1 MQMSKLG
8 TFIFLL
14 ACSFTSIG
22 QVLESSAVLSSA
34 PRLSLEIESTDTISP
49 PFTDDFSYASDRPS
63 SALWQDEKVWVNDQM
78 ALYQKSIGVATFDG
92 LNEYGFA
99 YKENALGSDTI
110 ADVLTSKFLNL
121 LGLTDV
127 YLSFQIQEGGR
138 GELPS
143 NTDSIVVEFWSPITS
158 DWMQVWGQKGTG
170 VASAFKSVVIPVLG
184 SDYLNNGFRFRFAA
198 YGARAGAY
206 DIWNLDYVQLDKDRN
221 PSDTI
226 ITEPSMARA
235 HPLIMG
241 SGLYTSWPW
250 WVSNSSNLSNRP
262 ASLEFT
268 YRRNGNIP
276 PGGWSLNLGQFR
288 WEENGALIQKVTTVP
303 VVTNVQHNQD
313 QTFVINVPSGA
324 LNNLTGPT
332 TVNTKVW
339 FDGTA
344 AGTRSNDTVH
354 GALTLDNYIAMDDG
368 TAERAYAVQN
378 VVGGRVAQKFKVLGL
393 GSNDSLKG
401 VRFNFVDA
409 GLDYVSTFRIA
420 IWAPSDSLNEP
431 GSLLYISDTL
441 YKPNKGYD
449 RGDWMPYELDSSI
462 SLNAFS
468 DVWIGYVCTSSDPMY
483 LGLDVSRDV
492 PANLPRFYGD
502 GFNWYESLESG
513 VIMMR
518 PYFNYSSAD
527 MSLMEN
533 SPLYKVFPNPS
544 LGSLRITGPAAEYTI
559 TDLAGGVISNGV
571 VEEITSLELHGLKAG
586 MYIIILKTSN
596 ETSVFKWMKL

>member
-8 TFIFLL
+8 AFVFLL
-14 ACSFTSIG
+14 VCSFTSIG
-22 QVLESSAVLSSA
+22 QVLESSVVLTSA

-99 YKENALGSDTI
+99 YKENALGSDSI
-110 ADVLTSKFLNL
+110 ADVLTSRFLNL

-127 YLSFQIQEGGR
+127 YLSFQIQEGGW

-170 VASAFKSVVIPVLG
+170 AASAFKSVIIPVQG
-184 SDYLNNGFRFRFAA
+184 SNYLNNGFRFRFAA

-221 PSDTI
+221 PSDTL

-288 WEENGALIQKVTTVP
+288 WEENGALIQQVTTVP

-313 QTFVINVPSGA
+313 QTFVINVPAGA

-378 VVGGRVAQKFKVLGL
+378 VIGGRVAQKFKVVGL

-409 GLDYVSTFRIA
+409 GLDYMSTFRIA

-483 LGLDVSRDV
+483 LGLDVTRDV
-492 PANLPRFYGD
+492 PGNLPRFYGD

-518 PYFNYSSAD
+518 PYFNYSPAD
-527 MSLMEN
+527 MSLMED
-533 SPLYKVFPNPS
+533 SPAYKVFPNPS
-544 LGSLRITGPAAEYTI
+544 LGSLRITGPDAEYTI
-559 TDLAGGVISNGV
+559 TDLAGVVISNGL

-586 MYIIILKTSN
+586 MYIIVLKTSD

>member
-8 TFIFLL
+8 AFVFLL
-14 ACSFTSIG
+14 VCSFTSSG
-22 QVLESSAVLSSA
+22 QVLESSVVLTSA

-99 YKENALGSDTI
+99 YKENALGSDSI
-110 ADVLTSKFLNL
+110 ADVLTSRFLNL
-121 LGLTDV
+121 LGLTNV
-127 YLSFQIQEGGR
+127 YLSFQIQEGGW

-158 DWMQVWGQKGTG
+158 DWMQVWGQKGAG
-170 VASAFKSVVIPVLG
+170 AASAFKSVIIPVQG
-184 SDYLNNGFRFRFAA
+184 SNYLNNGFRFRFAA

-221 PSDTI
+221 PSDTL

-288 WEENGALIQKVTTVP
+288 WEENGALIQQVTTVP

-378 VVGGRVAQKFKVLGL
+378 VIGGRVAQKFKVVGL

-409 GLDYVSTFRIA
+409 GLDYMSTFRIA

-462 SLNAFS
+462 SLNSFS

-483 LGLDVSRDV
+483 LGLDVTRDV
-492 PANLPRFYGD
+492 PGNLPRFYGD

-518 PYFNYSSAD
+518 PYFNYSPSD
-527 MSLMEN
+527 MSLMED
-533 SPLYKVFPNPS
+533 SPEYKVFPNPS
-544 LGSLRITGPAAEYTI
+544 LGSLRIIGPAAEYTI
-559 TDLAGGVISNGV
+559 TDLAGVVISNGL

-586 MYIIILKTSN
+586 MYIIVLKTSD

>member
-99 YKENALGSDTI
+99 YKENALGSDSI

-170 VASAFKSVVIPVLG
+170 AASAFKSVIIPVLG

-288 WEENGALIQKVTTVP
+288 WEENGALIQQVTTVP

-313 QTFVINVPSGA
+313 QTFVINIPSGA

-378 VVGGRVAQKFKVLGL
+378 VVGGRVAQKFKVVGL

-441 YKPNKGYD
+441 YEPNKGYD

-462 SLNAFS
+462 SLNTFS

-483 LGLDVSRDV
+483 LGLDVSSDM

-518 PYFNYSSAD
+518 PYFNYSPAD

-533 SPLYKVFPNPS
+533 SPSHKVFPNPS
-544 LGSLRITGPAAEYTI
+544 LGPLRITGPAAEYTI

>member
-8 TFIFLL
+8 AFIFLFV
-14 ACSFTSIG
+14 CSYTSIG
-22 QVLESSAVLSSA
+22 QVLESSMVLTGA
-34 PRLSLEIESTDTISP
+34 PRLSLELESTDTISP
-49 PFTDDFSYASDRPS
+49 PFTDDFSYKSSKPS
-63 SALWQDEKVWVNDQM
+63 SALWQDDKVWVNNEM

-92 LNEYGFA
+92 LNEFGFA
-99 YKENALGSDTI
+99 YKENALGSDSI
-110 ADVLTSKFLNL
+110 ADVLTSNFLNL
-121 LGLTDV
+121 QGLTDV

-143 NTDSIVVEFWSPITS
+143 NADSIVVEFWSPVTS
-158 DWMQVWGQKGTG
+158 DWMQFWGQKGTG
-170 VASAFKSVVIPVLG
+170 SASAFKSVIVPVQG
-184 SDYLNNGFRFRFAA
+184 SNYLTNGFRFRFAA

-221 PSDTI
+221 SSDTI

-250 WVSNSSNLSNRP
+250 WVSNASNVSNRP

-268 YRRNGNIP
+268 YRRNGSIP

-288 WEENGALIQKVTTVP
+288 WEENGALVQQVTTVP

-313 QTFVINVPSGA
+313 QTFVINVPAGA
-324 LNNLTGPT
+324 LSNLTAPT
-332 TVNTKVW
+332 TVHTKVW

-344 AGTRSNDTVH
+344 AGTRSNDTVQ
-354 GALTLDNYIAMDDG
+354 GSLTLDNYIAIDDG

-378 VVGGRVAQKFKVLGL
+378 VIGGRVAQKFKVVGL

-401 VRFNFVDA
+401 VYFNFVDA
-409 GLDYVSTFRIA
+409 GLDYKSSFRIA
-420 IWAPSDSLNEP
+420 IWGPSDSLNEP

-441 YKPNKGYD
+441 YKLNKGYD

-462 SLNAFS
+462 SLNTYS

-483 LGLDVSRDV
+483 LGLDVTRDV
-492 PANLPRFYGD
+492 PASLPRFYGD
-502 GFNWYESLESG
+502 GFNWYESLEPG

-518 PYFNYSSAD
+518 PYFNYSPAD
-527 MSLMEN
+527 MSLMEG
-533 SPLYKVFPNPS
+533 SLEFEVFPNPS
-544 LGSLRITGPAAEYTI
+544 FGSLKITGPAAEYTI
-559 TDLAGGVISNGV
+559 IDLAGVVVGNGMI
-571 VEEITSLELHGLKAG
+571 EEDTSLEFHGLKAG
-586 MYIIILKTSN
+586 MYFIVLKTPN

>member
-8 TFIFLL
+8 AFVFLL
-14 ACSFTSIG
+14 VCSFTSSG
-22 QVLESSAVLSSA
+22 QVLESSVVLTSA

-99 YKENALGSDTI
+99 YKENALGSDSI
-110 ADVLTSKFLNL
+110 ADVLTSRFLNL

-127 YLSFQIQEGGR
+127 YLSFQIQEGGW

-170 VASAFKSVVIPVLG
+170 AASAFKSVIIPVQG
-184 SDYLNNGFRFRFAA
+184 SNYLNNGFRFRFAA

-221 PSDTI
+221 PSDTL

-250 WVSNSSNLSNRP
+250 WVSNSSNVSNRP

-288 WEENGALIQKVTTVP
+288 WEENGALIQQVTTVP

-313 QTFVINVPSGA
+313 QTFVINVPAGA

-378 VVGGRVAQKFKVLGL
+378 VIGGRVAQKFKVVGL

-409 GLDYVSTFRIA
+409 GLDYMSTFRIA
-420 IWAPSDSLNEP
+420 IWAPSDSLNKP

-449 RGDWMPYELDSSI
+449 RGDWIPYELDSSI

-483 LGLDVSRDV
+483 LGLDVTRDV
-492 PANLPRFYGD
+492 PGNLPRFYGD

-518 PYFNYSSAD
+518 PYFNYSPAD
-527 MSLMEN
+527 MSLMED
-533 SPLYKVFPNPS
+533 SPAYKVFPNPS

-559 TDLAGGVISNGV
+559 TDLAGVVISNGL

-586 MYIIILKTSN
+586 MYIIVLKTSD

>member
-22 QVLESSAVLSSA
+22 QVLESSAVITSA

-99 YKENALGSDTI
+99 YKENALGSDSI

-143 NTDSIVVEFWSPITS
+143 NADSIVVEFWSPITS
-158 DWMQVWGQKGTG
+158 DWMQVWGQKGTSA
-170 VASAFKSVVIPVLG
+170 ASAFKSVIIPVLG

-268 YRRNGNIP
+268 YRRNGSIP

-288 WEENGALIQKVTTVP
+288 WEENGALIQQVTTVP

-344 AGTRSNDTVH
+344 AGTRSNDTVR

-378 VVGGRVAQKFKVLGL
+378 VVGGRVAQKFKVVGLGL
-393 GSNDSLKG
+393 NDTLKG

-409 GLDYVSTFRIA
+409 GLDYMSTFRIA

-431 GSLLYISDTL
+431 GSLVYISDTL

-468 DVWIGYVCTSSDPMY
+468 DVWIGYVCTSSDAMY

-492 PANLPRFYGD
+492 PGNLPRFYGD
-502 GFNWYESLESG
+502 GFNWYESFESG

-518 PYFNYSSAD
+518 PYFNYTPTD
-527 MSLMEN
+527 MSLLED
-533 SPLYKVFPNPS
+533 SPLYEVFPNPS
-544 LGSLRITGPAAEYTI
+544 LGSLRITGSAAEYTI
-559 TDLAGGVISNGV
+559 TDLAGVVISDGV
-571 VEEITSLELHGLKAG
+571 VEDVISLELHGLKAG
-586 MYIIILKTSN
+586 MYIINLKTIN

>member
-99 YKENALGSDTI
+99 YKENALGSDSI

-170 VASAFKSVVIPVLG
+170 AASAFKSVIIPVLG

-378 VVGGRVAQKFKVLGL
+378 VVGGRVAQKFKVVGL

-518 PYFNYSSAD
+518 PYFNYSPTD

-533 SPLYKVFPNPS
+533 SPSYKVFPNPS
-544 LGSLRITGPAAEYTI
+544 LGPLRITGPAAEYTI

-571 VEEITSLELHGLKAG
+571 VEEIASLELHGLKAG

>member
-22 QVLESSAVLSSA
+22 QVLESIAVLSSA

-63 SALWQDEKVWVNDQM
+63 SALWQDEKVWVNDEM

-99 YKENALGSDTI
+99 YKENAQGSDTI

-143 NTDSIVVEFWSPITS
+143 NADSIVVEFWSPITS

-170 VASAFKSVVIPVLG
+170 VASAFKSVIIPVLG

-288 WEENGALIQKVTTVP
+288 WEENGALIQQVTAVP

-378 VVGGRVAQKFKVLGL
+378 VVGGRVAQKFKVVGL

-483 LGLDVSRDV
+483 LGLDVSRDL

-518 PYFNYSSAD
+518 PYFNYSPAD

-533 SPLYKVFPNPS
+533 SPSYKVFPNPS

>member
-143 NTDSIVVEFWSPITS
+143 NADSIVVEFWSPITS

-288 WEENGALIQKVTTVP
+288 WEENGTLIQQVTTVP

-378 VVGGRVAQKFKVLGL
+378 VVGGRVAQKFKVVGL

-544 LGSLRITGPAAEYTI
+544 LGPLRITGPAAEYTI

>member
-8 TFIFLL
+8 AFVFLL
-14 ACSFTSIG
+14 VCSFTSIG
-22 QVLESSAVLSSA
+22 QVLESSVVLKSA

-99 YKENALGSDTI
+99 YKENALGSDSI
-110 ADVLTSKFLNL
+110 ADVLTSRFLNL

-127 YLSFQIQEGGR
+127 YLSFQIQEGGW

-170 VASAFKSVVIPVLG
+170 AASAFKSVIIPVQG
-184 SDYLNNGFRFRFAA
+184 SNYLNNGFRLRFAA

-221 PSDTI
+221 PSDTL

-288 WEENGALIQKVTTVP
+288 WEENGALIQQVTTVP

-313 QTFVINVPSGA
+313 QTFVINVPAGA

-378 VVGGRVAQKFKVLGL
+378 VIGGRVAQKFKVVGL

-409 GLDYVSTFRIA
+409 GLDYMSTFRIA

-462 SLNAFS
+462 SLNSFS

-483 LGLDVSRDV
+483 LGLDVTRDV
-492 PANLPRFYGD
+492 PGNLPRFYGD

-518 PYFNYSSAD
+518 PYFNYSPAD
-527 MSLMEN
+527 MSLMED
-533 SPLYKVFPNPS
+533 SPAYKVFPNPS

-559 TDLAGGVISNGV
+559 TDLAGVVISNGV

-586 MYIIILKTSN
+586 MYIIVLKTSN

>member
-8 TFIFLL
+8 AFVFLL
-14 ACSFTSIG
+14 VCSFTSIG
-22 QVLESSAVLSSA
+22 QVLESSVVLTSA

-63 SALWQDEKVWVNDQM
+63 SALWQDEKVWVNNQM

-99 YKENALGSDTI
+99 YKENALGSDSI
-110 ADVLTSKFLNL
+110 ADVLTSRFLNL

-127 YLSFQIQEGGR
+127 YLSFQIQEGGW

-158 DWMQVWGQKGTG
+158 DWMQVWGQKGAG
-170 VASAFKSVVIPVLG
+170 AASAFKSVIIPVQG
-184 SDYLNNGFRFRFAA
+184 SNYLNNGFRFRFAA

-206 DIWNLDYVQLDKDRN
+206 DIWNLDYVQLDKDSN
-221 PSDTI
+221 PSDTL

-250 WVSNSSNLSNRP
+250 WVSNSSNVSNRP

-288 WEENGALIQKVTTVP
+288 WEENGALIQQVTTVP

-313 QTFVINVPSGA
+313 QTFVINVPAGA

-378 VVGGRVAQKFKVLGL
+378 VIGGRVAQKFKVVGL

-409 GLDYVSTFRIA
+409 GLDYMSTFRIA

-483 LGLDVSRDV
+483 LGLDVTRDV
-492 PANLPRFYGD
+492 PGNLPRFYGD

-518 PYFNYSSAD
+518 PYFNYSPAD
-527 MSLMEN
+527 MSLMED
-533 SPLYKVFPNPS
+533 SPEYKVFPNPS
-544 LGSLRITGPAAEYTI
+544 LGSLRIIGPAAEYTI
-559 TDLAGGVISNGV
+559 TDLAGVVISNGV

-586 MYIIILKTSN
+586 MYIIVLKTSN

>member
-8 TFIFLL
+8 SFIFLL

-22 QVLESSAVLSSA
+22 QVLESSAVLTSA

-99 YKENALGSDTI
+99 YKENALSSDSI

-121 LGLTDV
+121 FGLTDV

-143 NTDSIVVEFWSPITS
+143 NADSIVVEFWSPITS

-170 VASAFKSVVIPVLG
+170 AASAFKSVIIPVLG
-184 SDYLNNGFRFRFAA
+184 SNYLNNGFRFRFAA

-235 HPLIMG
+235 HPKIMG

-250 WVSNSSNLSNRP
+250 WVSNSSNVSNRP
-262 ASLEFT
+262 VSLEFT

-288 WEENGALIQKVTTVP
+288 WEENGALIQQVTTVP

-313 QTFVINVPSGA
+313 QTFVINVPPGA

-344 AGTRSNDTVH
+344 AGTRSNDTVR
-354 GALTLDNYIAMDDG
+354 GALILDNYIAMDDG

-378 VVGGRVAQKFKVLGL
+378 VVGGRVAQKFKVVGL

-401 VRFNFVDA
+401 VHFNFVDA
-409 GLDYVSTFRIA
+409 GLDYLSTFRIA

-431 GSLLYISDTL
+431 GNLLYISDTL

-462 SLNAFS
+462 SFNSFS
-468 DVWIGYVCTSSDPMY
+468 YVWIGYVCTSSDPMY

-492 PANLPRFYGD
+492 PVNLPRFYGD

-518 PYFNYSSAD
+518 PYFNYSPAD

-533 SPLYKVFPNPS
+533 SPSYKVFPNPS
-544 LGSLRITGPAAEYTI
+544 LGPLRITGPAAEYTI
-559 TDLAGGVISNGV
+559 MDLAGGLISNGV
-571 VEEITSLELHGLKAG
+571 IEEITSLELHGLKAG
-586 MYIIILKTSN
+586 MYIIILKTLN